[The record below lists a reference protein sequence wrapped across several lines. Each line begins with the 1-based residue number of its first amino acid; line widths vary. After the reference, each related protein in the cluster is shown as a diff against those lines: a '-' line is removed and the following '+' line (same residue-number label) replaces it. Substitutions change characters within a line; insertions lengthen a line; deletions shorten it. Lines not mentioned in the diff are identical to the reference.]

1 MTLLLMLTGYPSG
14 MGLVLAQQ
22 RYYNDYT
29 EWEKRRFEEQ
39 LITIMAGWLA

>member
-14 MGLVLAQQ
+14 MGLFLDRQ
-22 RYYNDYT
+22 RLYYDYT